1 MMSEVKEIKFFNSF
15 SNSKFELINKEKKIY
30 LKKIISNPK
39 IKDFESIQKNNFFYK
54 TINIKNVKTQN
65 IKVKSFNDLK
75 KKKYVISEYIEGNT
89 GDLILTN
96 LGYNEIK
103 LIKNFIEEYF
113 IFLKKNVKWT
123 KLEKKIVIVKLDKI
137 KKKIK
142 IPILMSLFKKNKK
155 KIINELSYIKYF
167 PRSFCHGDLTLSN
180 MIITKKEIYLIDFL
194 KTYNEGITQDL
205 SKIHQEFI
213 LGWSARKLDKQD
225 LLRSETIYQKII
237 PNNFFKSFSKKFRK
251 VLKYEILMTLLRIF
265 PYVNKNDKIT
275 INWLI
280 KSFNKLNKKN
290 YI

>member
-39 IKDFESIQKNNFFYK
+39 IKDFESIQKNNFFNK

-65 IKVKSFNDLK
+65 IKIKSFNDLK
-75 KKKYVISEYIEGNT
+75 KKKYFISEYIEGNA

-123 KLEKKIVIVKLDKI
+123 KLEKEIVIVKLDKI

-205 SKIHQEFI
+205 SKIYQEFI

>member
-1 MMSEVKEIKFFNSF
+1 MMSDVKEIKFFNSF
-15 SNSKFELINKEKKIY
+15 SNSKFELTNKEKKIY

-39 IKDFESIQKNNFFYK
+39 IKDFESIQKNNFFNK
-54 TINIKNVKTQN
+54 TISIKNVKTQN
-65 IKVKSFNDLK
+65 IKIKSFNDLK
-75 KKKYVISEYIEGNT
+75 KKKYFVSEYIEGNA
-89 GDLILTN
+89 GDSILTN

-123 KLEKKIVIVKLDKI
+123 KLEKEIVIIKLDKI

-142 IPILMSLFKKNKK
+142 IPILKNLFKKNRK
-155 KIINELSYIKYF
+155 KIINELSYIQYF
-167 PRSFCHGDLTLSN
+167 PRGFCHGDLTLSN
-180 MIITKKEIYLIDFL
+180 MIITKKKIYLIDFL
-194 KTYNEGITQDL
+194 KTYNEGISQDL
-205 SKIHQEFI
+205 SKIYQEFI
-213 LGWSARKLDKQD
+213 LGWSARKLDKQH
-225 LLRSETIYQKII
+225 LLRSEIIYQKII
-237 PNNFFKSFSKKFRK
+237 PSNFFKSFSKKFRK